1 MVENRFKRFL
11 KLNHVEKFSVLSCL
25 SETCSFQQVFQLVFG
40 RDILQLF
47 FAFRL
52 SRSTMYLQV
61 PVKALRSTLCV
72 QYTTSI
78 LAELSHDFP
87 LILLPQE
94 PPLFLFAGS
103 LDGFSDFLQCDI
115 SENSGKNCIPSGPS
129 NCFGH
134 GSLQGCS
141 KSQGVHE
148 PALSQAETND
158 NTLK

>member
-1 MVENRFKRFL
+1 MENW
-11 KLNHVEKFSVLSCL
+11 SVLFYL

-40 RDILQLF
+40 KNILQVF

-61 PVKALRSTLCV
+61 PVKVFRSTLCV
-72 QYTTSI
+72 QYTTSV

-87 LILLPQE
+87 LTRLPQK
-94 PPLFLFAGS
+94 PPLFLLRGS
-103 LDGFSDFLQCDI
+103 LDGFSDFLPTDI
-115 SENSGKNCIPSGPS
+115 SENKGKNRIASGPS

-134 GSLQGCS
+134 GALQGCS
-141 KSQGVHE
+141 MSQAVHE
-148 PALSQAETND
+148 PALSQADTND